1 MLIEEFMLLA
11 NKYVALFIAQK
22 NKEKPI
28 PFVYRIHDKPDPGK
42 LEELGHFALEM
53 GLKLDFSSPKKI
65 SQSINKI
72 SEAAQKNEVFKI
84 LQPLAI
90 RSMAKAEYSP
100 HNIGHYGL
108 AFPFYSHFTSPIRR
122 YADLLVHRLLYAN
135 LETSY
140 RAEPDLLHRQCL
152 HISNQ
157 ERKAMEAERA
167 STRYFQVVFLKD
179 RVGELFDGRIIG
191 MNERGFYIEL
201 EGSHCEGFLPI
212 NQLDNDI
219 EIHKSRFKASSSFI
233 TKAWK
238 IGDKLKVKLVA
249 ADLDQKELL
258 LSII

>member
-1 MLIEEFMLLA
+1 
-11 NKYVALFIAQK
+11 
-22 NKEKPI
+22 
-28 PFVYRIHDKPDPGK
+28 
-42 LEELGHFALEM
+42 
-53 GLKLDFSSPKKI
+53 
-65 SQSINKI
+65 
-72 SEAAQKNEVFKI
+72 
-84 LQPLAI
+84 
-90 RSMAKAEYSP
+90 MAKAEYSP

-219 EIHKSRFKASSSFI
+219 EIHKSRFKASSSYI